1 MIKYNLL
8 VTAAVLATTLLVC
21 AQTPQPDPP
30 AKASSQTPAT
40 SAEDSSTSIQRDV
53 PYGQAGGHPLL
64 LDIYQPATHWDLRP
78 AVILIHGGGWTTFDK
93 SDMSGMAGF
102 LARSGFV
109 AFAVDYRL
117 LKGSENQW
125 PAQFDD
131 VQHAV
136 RWIRANAAQYRVDPR
151 HIGSFGH
158 SSGAQLASLLAM
170 EDTRDNSDSALAK
183 YSSKVQAVV
192 DVSGPTDFTV
202 HHDAEVDAFLAGFL
216 GGDYAHHPEIWQN
229 ASPVFHVSKTVS
241 PFLIFHGTHDS
252 FVPVA
257 QSEELV
263 AKLKHA
269 GVRVTLIKVD
279 DGHVFETPEARK
291 RLAFESRDFF
301 FKYLRPDKH

>member
-1 MIKYNLL
+1 MIKRSLFFS
-8 VTAAVLATTLLVC
+8 TAILAITLAVR
-21 AQTPQPDPP
+21 AQTPQPDTP
-30 AKASSQTPAT
+30 AKASPQTPAD
-40 SAEDSSTSIQRDV
+40 DSSTSIQHDV

-78 AVILIHGGGWTTFDK
+78 AIILIHGGGWTTFDK

-102 LARSGFV
+102 IARSGFV

-131 VQHAV
+131 VQRAV

-151 HIGSFGH
+151 HLGSFGH

-170 EDTRDNSDSALAK
+170 EDTRDNSDPALAK
-183 YSSKVQAVV
+183 YSSKVQAAV
-192 DVSGPTDFTV
+192 DVSGPTDFTL
-202 HHDAEVDAFLAGFL
+202 HHDAEVDTFLAGFL

-229 ASPVFHVSKTVS
+229 ASPVFHVSKAVS

-252 FVPVA
+252 FVPMA
-257 QSEELV
+257 QSEEFT
-263 AKLKHA
+263 AKLKQA
-269 GVRVTLIKVD
+269 GVKVTLIKVD
-279 DGHVFETPEARK
+279 DGHVFETPEARR

-301 FKYLRPDKH
+301 FKYLRSDKH